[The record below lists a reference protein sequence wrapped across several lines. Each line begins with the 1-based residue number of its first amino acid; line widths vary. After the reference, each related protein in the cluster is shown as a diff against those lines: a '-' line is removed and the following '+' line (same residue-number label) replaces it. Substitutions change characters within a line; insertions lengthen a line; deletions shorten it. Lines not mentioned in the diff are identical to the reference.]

1 MKQQIKIK
9 NKIISDN
16 HYPFFIA
23 EAGINYDGNFKK
35 CFELIDSAKESGAD
49 AIKFQT
55 HIANEEMIDTKI
67 MLAHSKKETVY
78 DLMKKCELDIE
89 KHLELKKYCDKKKIL
104 FLSTPFSYAAAKL
117 LKLINLNFFK
127 IGSGE
132 CNNLPLIEKVAKF
145 KKPMIISTGM
155 NDFKSVSE
163 TYKFAKKLN
172 KEIILMHCVSI
183 YPTPAKK
190 TMLDTIAFY
199 KDKFGCPVG
208 FSDHSS
214 DISLAIGSVALG
226 ANVIEKHFTVS
237 DKWPGPDIP
246 ISLTPKKFK
255 LMVES
260 CKEVFDAKGIRK
272 NVLKEEIPVT
282 KFAFAS
288 VVTIKDISIGEKF
301 TEKNLWVKRPGT
313 GKIPAKEIF
322 KIFGKRS
329 TKNLKKDKFL
339 GYLDFK

>member
-1 MKQQIKIK
+1 MVNIKKNQIKPI
-9 NKIISDN
+9 
-16 HYPFFIA
+16 FIA
-23 EAGINYDGNFKK
+23 EVGQNHQGSLKK
-35 CFELIDSAKESGAD
+35 ALEYVRVFSKLGAHI
-49 AIKFQT
+49 IKFQNRNNKYLFST
-55 HIANEEMIDTKI
+55 EAF
-67 MLAHSKKETVY
+67 KKDYFSVNSFAKTY
-78 DLMKKCELDIE
+78 GKHRE
-89 KHLELKKYCDKKKIL
+89 KLELSYKDLKKIK
-104 FLSTPFSYAAAKL
+104 FECKKNGVEFMSTPFDEPSVEL
-117 LKLINLNFFK
+117 LKKLKLNFVKISSFEIGNLPFINL
-127 IGSGE
+127 IG
-132 CNNLPLIEKVAKF
+132 KKF
-145 KKPMIISTGM
+145 KTVFISTGGA
-155 NDFKSVSE
+155 NIDQIKQSI
-163 TYKFAKKLN
+163 KILRKN
-172 KEIILMHCVSI
+172 KVKIILMHCVSI

-288 VVTIKDISIGEKF
+288 VVTIKDISIREKF

>member
-1 MKQQIKIK
+1 M
-9 NKIISDN
+9 
-16 HYPFFIA
+16 
-23 EAGINYDGNFKK
+23 
-35 CFELIDSAKESGAD
+35 
-49 AIKFQT
+49 
-55 HIANEEMIDTKI
+55 
-67 MLAHSKKETVY
+67 
-78 DLMKKCELDIE
+78 
-89 KHLELKKYCDKKKIL
+89 
-104 FLSTPFSYAAAKL
+104 
-117 LKLINLNFFK
+117 NFFK